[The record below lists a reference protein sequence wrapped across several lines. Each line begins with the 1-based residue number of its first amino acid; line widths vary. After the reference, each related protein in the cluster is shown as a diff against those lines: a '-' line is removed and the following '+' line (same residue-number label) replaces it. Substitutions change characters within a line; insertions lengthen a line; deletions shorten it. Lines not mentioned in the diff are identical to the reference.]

1 MILPDVIVVVIGAA
15 VVVGVVPVGRVDL
28 GVMLMP
34 CIVTGNPV
42 VLCSVVEGE
51 GVVAVESTKVVPFVN
66 NALVVKVDGIVGVR
80 SSNVVLVDV
89 ALLFV
94 VVSSIVESG
103 VEDVFVI
110 KSRMVVDIVSGTGV
124 VVD

>member
-1 MILPDVIVVVIGAA
+1 MILPDVIVVVIGA
-15 VVVGVVPVGRVDL
+15 VVVGVVPEGRVDL

-51 GVVAVESTKVVPFVN
+51 GVVVVESSKVVPVVDN
-66 NALVVKVDGIVGVR
+66 VLVVKVDGIVAVR

-89 ALLFV
+89 VLLFV
-94 VVSSIVESG
+94 VVSSTVESG
-103 VEDVFVI
+103 AEDVFVI
-110 KSRMVVDIVSGTGV
+110 KSRMVVDVVSGAGV
-124 VVD
+124 VVVD

>member
-15 VVVGVVPVGRVDL
+15 VVGVVPVGRVDL

-51 GVVAVESTKVVPFVN
+51 EVVAVESSKVVPVDKV
-66 NALVVKVDGIVGVR
+66 LVVKVDGIVAVR
-80 SSNVVLVDV
+80 SSNVVVIDV
-89 ALLFV
+89 ILIFV

-103 VEDVFVI
+103 VGDAFII
-110 KSRMVVDIVSGTGV
+110 KSRMVVDMVSGTGV

>member
-15 VVVGVVPVGRVDL
+15 VVGVVPVGRVDL

-51 GVVAVESTKVVPFVN
+51 EVVAVESSKVVPVDKV
-66 NALVVKVDGIVGVR
+66 LVVKVDGIVAVR
-80 SSNVVLVDV
+80 SSNVVLIDV
-89 ALLFV
+89 VLLFV
-94 VVSSIVESG
+94 VESSIVESG

-110 KSRMVVDIVSGTGV
+110 KSRMVVDMVSGAGV
-124 VVD
+124 VVVD

>member
-15 VVVGVVPVGRVDL
+15 VVGVVPVGRVDL

-51 GVVAVESTKVVPFVN
+51 EVVAVESSKVVPVDKV
-66 NALVVKVDGIVGVR
+66 LVVKVDGIVAVR
-80 SSNVVLVDV
+80 SSNV
-89 ALLFV
+89 ALLDVILIFV

-103 VEDVFVI
+103 VGDAFII
-110 KSRMVVDIVSGTGV
+110 KSRMVVDMVSGAGV
-124 VVD
+124 VVVD